1 MACHVKRALTILYK
15 TGAKRKLK
23 NKLTISAKTK
33 SQREF
38 DFLKAFGSL
47 SGFTQKHFMFLLNL
61 FHLGGGGRGGGGG
74 GKCPLRF
81 QLSRTS
87 LIFKQYQPNL
97 ATFTKILLG
106 NKTLEGYHMLP
117 WQPRFRHH
125 VYSNFDFLNIFL
137 H

>member
-1 MACHVKRALTILYK
+1 MACHVKRALTRLLILYK

-47 SGFTQKHFMFLLNL
+47 SGFTQKHFMFSLNL

-74 GKCPLRF
+74 RKVPAPI
-81 QLSRTS
+81 S
-87 LIFKQYQPNL
+87 
-97 ATFTKILLG
+97 TF
-106 NKTLEGYHMLP
+106 E
-117 WQPRFRHH
+117 
-125 VYSNFDFLNIFL
+125 NFFDI
-137 H
+137 